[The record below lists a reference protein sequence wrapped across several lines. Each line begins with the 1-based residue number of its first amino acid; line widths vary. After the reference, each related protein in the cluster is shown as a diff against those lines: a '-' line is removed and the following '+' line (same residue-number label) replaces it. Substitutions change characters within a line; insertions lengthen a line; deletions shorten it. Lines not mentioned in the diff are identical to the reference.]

1 MKLSERMQIVHDHDG
16 GKPKSLTG
24 WILQAAQLETELE
37 EARNWARW
45 AYNRGRHLESELA
58 NLNYIEL
65 PNENVSNVFEAYLAW
80 KSKAAQLEAEVKELQ
95 GDIKRLSELID
106 ECDGWSGNLGA

>member
-1 MKLSERMQIVHDHDG
+1 MNPKATALLNRFTPAEIAERCVM
-16 GKPKSLTG
+16 
-24 WILQAAQLETELE
+24 A
-37 EARNWARW
+37 EA
-45 AYNRGRHLESELA
+45 ELA
-58 NLNYIEL
+58 KLNYIEL

-95 GDIKRLSELID
+95 EDIKRLSELID